1 MTDPDLKAWEARF
14 EAHLA
19 STGALTGDAAHDRSH
34 VLRVVANVKALAAAE
49 GADPR
54 IVVPAAWLHDCVQV
68 PKHSPDRA
76 RASRLAADAAG
87 EYLRGAGYPA
97 EPIPA
102 IEHAIHAHSFSAG
115 VEARTLEAK
124 VVQDAD
130 RLDALGAV
138 GIARTMMLGG
148 VLGVPLYDAAEPI
161 PVTRTPDDRQSV
173 LDHFFVKLL
182 RLEERMQTESGRREA
197 ARRTAFMRE
206 YLAEIEWEVR
216 GGRQNV

>member
-1 MTDPDLKAWEARF
+1 M
-14 EAHLA
+14 
-19 STGALTGDAAHDRSH
+19 
-34 VLRVVANVKALAAAE
+34 LRVVANAKALAAAE

-97 EPIPA
+97 EQVPP

-115 VEARTLEAK
+115 IEARTIEAR

-148 VLGVPLYDAAEPI
+148 VLGSPLYDPAEPI
-161 PVTRTPDDRQSV
+161 PRTRKPDDRQNV

-206 YLAEIEWEVR
+206 YLAEMEREIE
-216 GGRQNV
+216 GRQNV

>member
-1 MTDPDLKAWEARF
+1 MTENLDSWETRF

-19 STGALTGDAAHDRSH
+19 STGALGGDAAHDRSH
-34 VLRVVANVKALAAAE
+34 VLRVVANAKALVAAE
-49 GADPR
+49 GADPC

-87 EYLRGAGYPA
+87 GYLRGVGYPA
-97 EPIPA
+97 EAIPA
-102 IEHAIHAHSFSAG
+102 IEQAIHAHSFSAG
-115 VEARTLEAK
+115 VEALTLEAK

-148 VLGVPLYDAAEPI
+148 VLGVPLYDAAEPV
-161 PVTRTPDDRQSV
+161 PVTRTPEDRQNV

-206 YLAEIEWEVR
+206 YLAELEREL
-216 GGRQNV
+216 GGGEQDI